1 MNTLNRFAYPLIAL
15 LSVAAA
21 VSAHAE
27 SPTRDDGATQV
38 WTATKTR
45 AQVLTELAQARADGS
60 IKVYSISYNPLTA
73 ANSTVTREEVRAQ
86 ARVGRATDPTAHMF
100 GEDSGSF
107 YLAQHPA
114 AADAS
119 RTLARAA
126 R

>member
-1 MNTLNRFAYPLIAL
+1 MNTPNRFAYPLIAL
-15 LSVAAA
+15 LSVAAV

-27 SPTRDDGATQV
+27 SPTRDDGSTQV

-60 IKVYSISYNPLTA
+60 IKVYSINYNPLLL

-86 ARVGRATDPTAHMF
+86 ARVELATNPLAQML

-119 RTLARAA
+119 RVVAKVAR
-126 R
+126 